1 MQIGAYECF
10 DEPLT
15 EDELKF
21 VDRLN
26 RLFNPPGSP
35 MEYAKPAIRLI
46 YKPFNRIPYEYEG
59 QKKEDYNSDLP
70 DYKYSLG
77 WKVTIPEAKDMIK
90 EDMPPGMKRAINKVF
105 SRMSDQDYYNPDNP
119 KGAYRLP
126 IKK

>member
-15 EDELKF
+15 KEEMAF

-46 YKPFNRIPYEYEG
+46 YKPFNFIPYESEG
-59 QKKEDYNSDLP
+59 EQKVDYNPDLP
-70 DYKYSLG
+70 AYKYSLG
-77 WKVTIPEAKDMIK
+77 WKVTIPEAKDVIK
-90 EDMPPGMKRAINKVF
+90 DWMPPGIKRAIK
-105 SRMSDQDYYNPDNP
+105 
-119 KGAYRLP
+119 KALP
-126 IKK
+126 TINDAR